1 MGNSPSDGR
10 NGQSRTLT
18 ITDYD
23 TTWESE
29 SETDCQPRDEKSGVR
44 GEVDSAGTRLA
55 RAVAD
60 DNAAPNAAPA
70 APAVTFAV
78 SVLSTRPKRSLYAAR
93 DMHQY
98 RHGYPNKKEHR
109 TDMPNLKFY
118 QNRICFEPN
127 GVLIEDV
134 LKWKGNY
141 SILDQNHSYIQWLFP
156 LREMGLNW
164 YAMELTLPEIKKM
177 RESPTVQSRLVRA
190 YEMMLDTYGLRLD
203 DRERGTIRRADH
215 FHQRLRDVFKDETS
229 QHHNMR
235 LTRVLKSLGELGLE
249 HYKAPLVRALLRI
262 ALSPACPQAAAAHMR
277 RSALD
282 YFVFTV
288 RDRGERRRLL
298 LYARAKYRPEDEF
311 VWGPPVGRLT
321 RYAHLVT
328 PDSEESDREVES
340 HEENEPA
347 RDCQGEELLETICDA
362 SREDVHQH
370 APQSDAGYDDIG

>member
-1 MGNSPSDGR
+1 MGNAPSDGR
-10 NGQSRTLT
+10 NGQARTLT

-29 SETDCQPRDEKSGVR
+29 SETESQPRDEKSGVR
-44 GEVDSAGTRLA
+44 GEGDSAGSRLS

-60 DNAAPNAAPA
+60 DNAAPHAAPA
-70 APAVTFAV
+70 ATSAV

-98 RHGYPNKKEHR
+98 RHGYP
-109 TDMPNLKFY
+109 
-118 QNRICFEPN
+118 
-127 GVLIEDV
+127 
-134 LKWKGNY
+134 
-141 SILDQNHSYIQWLFP
+141 
-156 LREMGLNW
+156 
-164 YAMELTLPEIKKM
+164 KM
-177 RESPTVQSRLVRA
+177 RESPTVQNRLMRA

-262 ALSPACPQAAAAHMR
+262 ALSPACPQAAAHMR

-298 LYARAKYRPEDEF
+298 LYAQAKYRPEDEF

-328 PDSEESDREVES
+328 PDSDESDREVES
-340 HEENEPA
+340 NEENEPA
-347 RDCQGEELLETICDA
+347 RDCQGEELLERICDA
-362 SREDVHQH
+362 STEDVHQH
-370 APQSDAGYDDIG
+370 APQSDAGYDDIS